1 MCIEVVFVSCS
12 FIIFWTTSHEKKNKN
27 TFFGAYTSIP
37 RKSIIQM
44 LIFIE
49 YWAVYSFSKCTRPV
63 DTILSAG
70 SLFGFFLGEFWPVWT
85 KRNLLVVCFEPVK
98 KNFHWNETKKEVN
111 KTGQYSVRFTKYYF
125 GLPRPKYGFKGS
137 SGKFASK
144 FANPPEENLTIECSG
159 W

>member
-1 MCIEVVFVSCS
+1 MRIEVLFVSCS

-49 YWAVYSFSKCTRPV
+49 FWAVYSFSKCTRPV

-70 SLFGFFLGEFWPVWT
+70 SLFGFFFGELCPVWT
-85 KRNLLVVCFEPVK
+85 KRNLLVVCFEPAK
-98 KNFHWNETKKEVN
+98 NNFHWNETKKKLTRLVKIQFVSLN
-111 KTGQYSVRFTKYYF
+111 IILGYLYLNMALKVHLANLQASSLIHQKKTLR
-125 GLPRPKYGFKGS
+125 
-137 SGKFASK
+137 
-144 FANPPEENLTIECSG
+144 
-159 W
+159 